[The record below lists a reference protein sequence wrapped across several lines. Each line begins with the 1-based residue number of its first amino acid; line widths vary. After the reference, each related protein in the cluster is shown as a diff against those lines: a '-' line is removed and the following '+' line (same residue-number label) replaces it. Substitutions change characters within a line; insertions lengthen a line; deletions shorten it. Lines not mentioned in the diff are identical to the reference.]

1 MNGFRQMLVVCS
13 HSADHIPVS
22 ALLPWIPANRPWSSF
37 SPPSIECGDSSPP
50 SKPCDDECRSP
61 DGAACGA
68 IREDADHK
76 TRITPQ
82 AAPSGL
88 PDC

>member
-1 MNGFRQMLVVCS
+1 MGLGHRSAHQAWSASRLVVAS
-13 HSADHIPVS
+13 EP
-22 ALLPWIPANRPWSSF
+22 
-37 SPPSIECGDSSPP
+37 CG
-50 SKPCDDECRSP
+50 DECRSP

-88 PDC
+88 RTHPIGLNDDQGRKMLLRPQMK

>member
-1 MNGFRQMLVVCS
+1 MPC
-13 HSADHIPVS
+13 
-22 ALLPWIPANRPWSSF
+22 LLF
-37 SPPSIECGDSSPP
+37 SPPNVECGDPSPP
-50 SKPCDDECRSP
+50 SEPCGDECRSP

-82 AAPSGL
+82 AASSGL
-88 PDC
+88 RTHPIGLNDDQGRQMLSFDWFNFNNRDI